1 MKDPGFGWSR
11 VTQILGDKL
20 ILWAGW
26 ERSVFVAFV
35 TIFAILCD
43 EI

>member
-1 MKDPGFGWSR
+1 M
-11 VTQILGDKL
+11 

-43 EI
+43 EIKFKFATRNREEKLIFIVM